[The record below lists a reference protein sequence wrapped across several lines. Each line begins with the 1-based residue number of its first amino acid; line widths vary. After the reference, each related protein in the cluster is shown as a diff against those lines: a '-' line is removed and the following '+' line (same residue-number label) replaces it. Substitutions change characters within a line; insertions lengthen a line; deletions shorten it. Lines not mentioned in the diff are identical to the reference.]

1 MTTSFS
7 NLPSGAQTPDISTLH
22 FEISGLLLGLW
33 ASKERKSGLPA
44 AHLLSQ
50 DGAAEDGLRAHT
62 DYAACARTG
71 AHTHTHTSAHRPA
84 QPWGSAIHMDNTSC
98 RLTKRFLTCCVPFL
112 PLDHFGHQHTGQ
124 YNHSPECCLTIK
136 QLRLCGRGREPHT
149 ISLRLR
155 GKQGK

>member
-7 NLPSGAQTPDISTLH
+7 NLPSGAQTLDISTLH

-33 ASKERKSGLPA
+33 ASKERKSGLLA

-84 QPWGSAIHMDNTSC
+84 QPWAQRSTW
-98 RLTKRFLTCCVPFL
+98 TTL
-112 PLDHFGHQHTGQ
+112 PAD
-124 YNHSPECCLTIK
+124 
-136 QLRLCGRGREPHT
+136 
-149 ISLRLR
+149 
-155 GKQGK
+155 

>member
-71 AHTHTHTSAHRPA
+71 AHTHTHTHICPPA
-84 QPWGSAIHMDNTSC
+84 GSALGLSAPHGQH
-98 RLTKRFLTCCVPFL
+98 FLQTNKAI
-112 PLDHFGHQHTGQ
+112 LDTLCPVS
-124 YNHSPECCLTIK
+124 SP
-136 QLRLCGRGREPHT
+136 G
-149 ISLRLR
+149 SLRSPAYR
-155 GKQGK
+155 PI

>member
-71 AHTHTHTSAHRPA
+71 AHTHTHTHLPTGRLSPGAQRSTWTTLPA
-84 QPWGSAIHMDNTSC
+84 D
-98 RLTKRFLTCCVPFL
+98 
-112 PLDHFGHQHTGQ
+112 
-124 YNHSPECCLTIK
+124 
-136 QLRLCGRGREPHT
+136 
-149 ISLRLR
+149 
-155 GKQGK
+155 

>member
-1 MTTSFS
+1 MISQLCILKSLGFSWDCGHPRRGSQGCLPLTSS
-7 NLPSGAQTPDISTLH
+7 PRMEQLKTV
-22 FEISGLLLGLW
+22 SGLTLIMQHVH
-33 ASKERKSGLPA
+33 ARV
-44 AHLLSQ
+44 
-50 DGAAEDGLRAHT
+50 HT
-62 DYAACARTG
+62 
-71 AHTHTHTSAHRPA
+71 HTHTHTSAHRPA